1 MIQRCIS
8 IFIAQ
13 REFAVWCE
21 RICQYCRLSYNLII
35 KKMFSVNS
43 MGMTGE
49 KGRNTEY
56 LTYGRHFS
64 VIMWLKSQT
73 HLWSML
79 HFHFREKK
87 KWVSKKVLNFPSSR
101 DEPLKRVHFHHGFTH
116 CWHSQTD
123 PSPPPFSPSPVW
135 QAEPSSSYFV
145 KVSSTSIYYALSICL
160 EPKPGNIKGC
170 SKRPEIY
177 FFLFFFLSTVWLG
190 GVFVATRGLSLA
202 VASWCYPLA
211 VVRGFLIAV
220 ASLVVDHR
228 L

>member
-73 HLWSML
+73 HLWNML

-87 KWVSKKVLNFPSSR
+87 NESPKKYWTFP
-101 DEPLKRVHFHHGFTH
+101 L
-116 CWHSQTD
+116 
-123 PSPPPFSPSPVW
+123 
-135 QAEPSSSYFV
+135 AEMNLW
-145 KVSSTSIYYALSICL
+145 KESTSIMDLLTADIHRLTRVPLLSLQVLSGRQSLHHHISL
-160 EPKPGNIKGC
+160 KLAQQA
-170 SKRPEIY
+170 
-177 FFLFFFLSTVWLG
+177 FTMHFLSAWNQNQE
-190 GVFVATRGLSLA
+190 
-202 VASWCYPLA
+202 
-211 VVRGFLIAV
+211 I
-220 ASLVVDHR
+220 
-228 L
+228 